1 MVVKE
6 KKGRKRYIL
15 FAHSNQSK
23 HNIEQFIREKIRIL
37 KSKIKCRL
45 IEFDSENG
53 IIRVDHKLLT
63 EVRNIMNKK
72 SGELKL
78 ETIRT
83 SGTLKGLKRV
93 E

>member
-15 FAHSNQSK
+15 FTHSSQSK
-23 HNIEQFIREKIRIL
+23 HNIEKFIHEKINIL

-45 IEFDSENG
+45 IKLDSENG
-53 IIRVDHKLLT
+53 IIRVDHRLLT

-72 SGELKL
+72 SGELRLK
-78 ETIRT
+78 TIRT
-83 SGTLKGLKRV
+83 SGTLKSLKKV